1 MTKRRRWGP
10 AVTKQNIVRLTLA
23 FLVLPGLAQLSCGGH
38 STHDPSMGSTGP
50 GSGPSPQPGSPQD
63 LCNCTDTEPAS
74 SDFRTDAK
82 HVDLPQIAAT
92 DLAVADILK
101 WAVPP
106 DPPFAAPRLG
116 IELQMFHIPNGFLQF
131 AWLNPGDC
139 DLHLEISDAPDK
151 NAPRV
156 IVETPHMDSFC
167 GARRQLAQQLSAR
180 GFTLSSNSGELPTAV
195 AVDVLGL
202 AFQDFNHLRGSV
214 HVATVWELHPAVV
227 TLK

>member
-1 MTKRRRWGP
+1 MKGTGIRKKV
-10 AVTKQNIVRLTLA
+10 AFRLGFALLGLA
-23 FLVLPGLAQLSCGGH
+23 GLAQLSCGGH
-38 STHDPSMGSTGP
+38 SSNSSSMNFGGP
-50 GSGPSPQPGSPQD
+50 GTAQD
-63 LCNCTDTEPAS
+63 LCNCTDNEPAS

-92 DLAVADILK
+92 DIMVADMLK

-106 DPPFAAPRLG
+106 EPAFDAPRQG

-139 DLHLEISDAPDK
+139 DLHLEISDSPDK

-156 IVETPHMDSFC
+156 IVETPHTDSFC
-167 GARRQLAQQLSAR
+167 SARRQLAQQLSAQ
-180 GFTLSSNSGELPTAV
+180 GFIVSSGSGELPSAV
-195 AVDVLGL
+195 PVDVLGL
-202 AFQDFNHLRGSV
+202 AFQDFNHQRGTA

-227 TLK
+227 TVK

>member
-1 MTKRRRWGP
+1 MQRN
-10 AVTKQNIVRLTLA
+10 AVVKHKLFQLGLILFPL
-23 FLVLPGLAQLSCGGH
+23 FLFALVQLSCGGH
-38 STHDPSMGSTGP
+38 SSSSTADPGGP
-50 GSGPSPQPGSPQD
+50 PPPDSPSD
-63 LCNCTDTEPAS
+63 LCNCTDTEPAG

-92 DLAVADILK
+92 DITVATMLN
-101 WAVPP
+101 WQVPP
-106 DPPFAAPRLG
+106 QPASDAPRQG

-139 DLHLEISDAPDK
+139 DLHLEISDTPDK

-167 GARRQLAQQLSAR
+167 SARRQLAQQLSAH
-180 GFTLSSNSGELPTAV
+180 GFTLSSGSGELPSALP
-195 AVDVLGL
+195 VDVLGL
-202 AFQDFNHLRGSV
+202 AFQDFNHSRGTA
-214 HVATVWELHPAVV
+214 HVATVWELHPAIV